1 MGRGRWASRER
12 LRGGK
17 KHSVGWRAPGP
28 QDPPSSGWLQVNRSQ
43 PPTLLNSHGAPQPW
57 CLSRGGAGWLEGDV
71 VSSSH
76 WPQTLQEMAAQSG
89 APARVGPMRGV
100 GVRDGPFGHCPV
112 AMAPGWGQRAL
123 CRVAPGFT
131 LADLLGLRG
140 QGTPARSGTQGG
152 AAASPS
158 EPEPP
163 GQPR

>member
-1 MGRGRWASRER
+1 M
-12 LRGGK
+12 
-17 KHSVGWRAPGP
+17 
-28 QDPPSSGWLQVNRSQ
+28 
-43 PPTLLNSHGAPQPW
+43 
-57 CLSRGGAGWLEGDV
+57 
-71 VSSSH
+71 SSSH

-100 GVRDGPFGHCPV
+100 GVIRDGPLGHCPI
-112 AMAPGWGQRAL
+112 AMAPGWGQRDL

-131 LADLLGLRG
+131 SADLLGLRG
-140 QGTPARSGTQGG
+140 QGTPSRSGAQGG